1 MALSESLVEH
11 IRKLNELES
20 VQHELK
26 RQAALKKIKLLRQTA
41 RLQEQN
47 KKQLETF

>member
-20 VQHELK
+20 VKHELK
-26 RQAALKKIKLLRQTA
+26 RQAALKKIKLLREAA
-41 RLQEQN
+41 RDKELN
-47 KKQLETF
+47 KEFN

>member
-1 MALSESLVEH
+1 MPLNDSLVEH

-26 RQAALKKIKLLRQTA
+26 RQAALKKIKLLREAA
-41 RLQEQN
+41 RLEEN
-47 KKQLETF
+47 KRKQAETF